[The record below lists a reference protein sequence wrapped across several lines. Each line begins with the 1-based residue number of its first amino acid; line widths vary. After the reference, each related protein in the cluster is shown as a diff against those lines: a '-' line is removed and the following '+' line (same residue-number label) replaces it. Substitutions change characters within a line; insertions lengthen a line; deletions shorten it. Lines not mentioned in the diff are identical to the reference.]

1 MTRRKNSLLSSSMFR
16 DAFKSLSTYVIP
28 LLCGLYVQFPK
39 LRNIV
44 LRHMIPISVIGIVN
58 VTIQKR
64 TPFEKTVILLGHLAP
79 FLLSLVYKPVP
90 SADLF
95 LTLFIALAFI
105 SFIPVWTYELSREQM
120 MAMYVLFFTPP
131 IVPALTGQTKYR
143 AT

>member
-1 MTRRKNSLLSSSMFR
+1 
-16 DAFKSLSTYVIP
+16 
-28 LLCGLYVQFPK
+28 
-39 LRNIV
+39 
-44 LRHMIPISVIGIVN
+44 MIPISVIGIVN

>member
-1 MTRRKNSLLSSSMFR
+1 M
-16 DAFKSLSTYVIP
+16 IP

-39 LRNIV
+39 LRNTV
-44 LRHMIPISVIGIVN
+44 LRHMVSISAIGIVN
-58 VTIQKR
+58 AVMQKR
-64 TPFEKTVILLGHLAP
+64 TSFEKTVIVLGHLAP

-143 AT
+143 VT

>member
-1 MTRRKNSLLSSSMFR
+1 MFR

-28 LLCGLYVQFPK
+28 LLCALYVKFPK

-44 LRHMIPISVIGIVN
+44 LRHLVPISAIGIVN
-58 VTIQKR
+58 AVMQKR
-64 TPFEKTVILLGHLAP
+64 TSFEKTVIVLGHLVP

-95 LTLFIALAFI
+95 STLFVALVFI

-120 MAMYVLFFTPP
+120 MAMYVLFFSLP
-131 IVPALTGQTKYR
+131 IVPVLTGQKLYR
-143 AT
+143 VT